1 MNREKYL
8 LDIREIPVSD
18 REAWLKLVEI
28 CSTEEI
34 KKLIA
39 EAIDFLW
46 GDGAEVFKETDIPHG

>member
-46 GDGAEVFKETDIPHG
+46 GDGVEVLKET